1 MTISKGTSL
10 VRHPPTHSEPMGAA
24 HSPRQGVGFRQLSA
38 VVAPVLASGAIFVGM
53 IGMSSVAS
61 ASPRRDAASSSTP
74 FVLGV
79 ATPLTG
85 DEANY
90 GIPNKDAITLAED
103 YVNSHG
109 GMLGHKLKIDWYDTQ
124 ALPADGVAATQ
135 YFISHHV
142 NAVVGYFDSSV
153 TIPSVKLLQ
162 TAGIPLFGDNPS
174 TPELATMGLKNFV
187 RITSDDADE
196 GLVQAKFA
204 WSKGYR
210 TAVTVDDDEIFGDAF
225 AAAFTKSFEKLGG
238 KVLKAYTTQITTT
251 DFGSVL
257 AQIKTL
263 HPAII
268 SYAGFNP
275 AAALL
280 LKQARADGI
289 TTPYITDSSQVGT
302 QFTKIA
308 GKAAVGAYMSDDG
321 GGTNN
326 ALYKKVAAE
335 LKSKYNIS
343 LTPIVGNEY
352 DAVLA
357 VQKAVQLAKSI
368 EPSRII
374 AVMHKVSF
382 KGTTGQVS
390 FIADGDRAQVSFI
403 VVQVSPKLSFN
414 TVYKYATVLR

>member
-1 MTISKGTSL
+1 MTMTMSERASL
-10 VRHPPTHSEPMGAA
+10 VRRHRTRTKSKGAA
-24 HSPRQGVGFRQLSA
+24 RDSRRGVGLSLVAA
-38 VVAPVLASGAIFVGM
+38 VVAPVLATGAIFAGAS
-53 IGMSSVAS
+53 GVAS
-61 ASPRRDAASSSTP
+61 GSPEPQATSSTP
-74 FVLGV
+74 FLLGV
-79 ATPLTG
+79 GTPLTG

-90 GIPNKDAITLAED
+90 GIPNKDAITLAAD

-109 GMLGHKLKIDWYDTQ
+109 GMLGHKLEIEWYDTQ

-153 TIPSVKLLQ
+153 TIPSVKLLES
-162 TAGIPLFGDNPS
+162 AGIPLFGDNPS

-187 RITSDDADE
+187 RITSNDADE

-225 AAAFTKSFEKLGG
+225 AAAFTQSFEKLGG
-238 KVLKAYTTQITTT
+238 KVLKPYTTQISTT

-263 HPAII
+263 KPAII

-302 QFTKIA
+302 QFIQIA
-308 GKAAVGAYMSDDG
+308 GKAAVGAFMSDDG

-326 ALYKKVAAE
+326 ALYSQVAAE
-335 LKSKYNIS
+335 LKSKYNVS

-382 KGTTGQVS
+382 EGTTGPVS

-403 VVQVSPKLSFN
+403 VVQISPKLNYN
-414 TVYKYATVLR
+414 TVYKYATVLQ